1 MLTVEQEKML
11 EVAAR
16 IREMRE
22 ISGLTVE
29 EMANKVEVTV
39 DDYLRYD
46 NQHCQFAARHREGS
60 DSSVCDYRCNVDQH
74 NTQLAADLWEPGI
87 SEDGRRRG
95 RTGHCDCKGTGIN
108 NFCSDLHPYKA

>member
-39 DDYLRYD
+39 DDYLRYEIGD
-46 NQHCQFAARHREGS
+46 TYE
-60 DSSVCDYRCNVDQH
+60 VKRCAGAFNEEYYH
-74 NTQLAADLWEPGI
+74 
-87 SEDGRRRG
+87 
-95 RTGHCDCKGTGIN
+95 
-108 NFCSDLHPYKA
+108 